1 MWLIPFLFFG
11 HRGLFLSFAE
21 TGASGSGGT
30 AGTTGSQGNA
40 SSTADTAGTSG
51 NAGSGSQAGATI
63 NFDTLKTLQGDAFR
77 GILPKE
83 YAEKGYMKSV
93 NNLEDFVKKFD
104 GAQSLIGQRA
114 APLPTDGDDKWSS
127 FHASTAAKEMKFDG
141 IGDDILGL
149 FKNAQLSPWQAKI
162 AAEGVRKTL
171 DGAQEAESAAFE
183 TTLKEYLGPNADA
196 TLTAAKQV
204 MAIALPPQF
213 KTLMEGMDAK
223 QFAVVAAFTDAVSKK
238 FGGTDNI
245 VKTGGIAPASI
256 GDVRAQLAEAY
267 KVTSDPSVSKA
278 DRLVAEQKI
287 AAINTQMRNSR

>member
-1 MWLIPFLFFG
+1 MDAPVDAAPVAPIAP
-11 HRGLFLSFAE
+11 APIAPQA
-21 TGASGSGGT
+21 TPV
-30 AGTTGSQGNA
+30 
-40 SSTADTAGTSG
+40 SSTAPA
-51 NAGSGSQAGATI
+51 I

-127 FHASTAAKEMKFDG
+127 FHASTAAKEMQFDG
-141 IGDDILGL
+141 LGDDVLGL
-149 FKNAQLSPWQAKI
+149 FKNAQLSPWQAKV
-162 AAEGVRKTL
+162 AAEGVKKML
-171 DGAQEAESAAFE
+171 DGAQEAESVAFE
-183 TTLKEYLGPNADA
+183 TTLKEVLGPNADA

-204 MAIALPPQF
+204 MAVALPPQF
-213 KTLMEGMDAK
+213 NTLLNGMDAK
-223 QFAVVAAFTDAVSKK
+223 QFALVAAFTDAVAKK

-245 VKTGGIAPASI
+245 VKTGGMTPASI

-267 KVTSDPSVSKA
+267 KVTSDQSVSKA
-278 DRLVAEQKI
+278 DRIAAEQKI
-287 AAINTQMRNSR
+287 AAINAQMRNTR

>member
-1 MWLIPFLFFG
+1 MDAPVDAAPVAPIAP
-11 HRGLFLSFAE
+11 APIAPQA
-21 TGASGSGGT
+21 TPV
-30 AGTTGSQGNA
+30 
-40 SSTADTAGTSG
+40 SSTAPA
-51 NAGSGSQAGATI
+51 I

-127 FHASTAAKEMKFDG
+127 FHAATAAKEMKFDG
-141 IGDDILGL
+141 LGDDVLGL
-149 FKNAQLSPWQAKI
+149 FKNAQLSPWQAKV
-162 AAEGVRKTL
+162 AAEGVKKML
-171 DGAQEAESAAFE
+171 DGAQEAESVAFE
-183 TTLKEYLGPNADA
+183 TTLKEVLGPNADA

-204 MAIALPPQF
+204 MAVALPPQF
-213 KTLMEGMDAK
+213 NTLLNGMDAK
-223 QFAVVAAFTDAVSKK
+223 QFAVVAAFTDAVAKK

-245 VKTGGIAPASI
+245 VKTGGGVPQSI

-267 KVTSDPSVSKA
+267 KVTSDQSVSKA
-278 DRLVAEQKI
+278 DRIAAEQKI
-287 AAINTQMRNSR
+287 AAINAQMRNTR

>member
-1 MWLIPFLFFG
+1 MDAPVDAAPVAPIAP
-11 HRGLFLSFAE
+11 APIAPQA
-21 TGASGSGGT
+21 TPV
-30 AGTTGSQGNA
+30 
-40 SSTADTAGTSG
+40 SSTAPA
-51 NAGSGSQAGATI
+51 I

-127 FHASTAAKEMKFDG
+127 FHAATAAKEMKFDG
-141 IGDDILGL
+141 LGDDVLGL
-149 FKNAQLSPWQAKI
+149 FKTAQLSPWQAKV
-162 AAEGVRKTL
+162 AAEGVKKML
-171 DGAQEAESAAFE
+171 DGAQEAESVAFE
-183 TTLKEYLGPNADA
+183 TTLKEVLGPNADA

-204 MAIALPPQF
+204 MSVALPPQY
-213 KTLMEGMDAK
+213 KTLLEGMDAK
-223 QFAVVAAFTDAVSKK
+223 QFAVVAAFTDAVAKK

-245 VKTGGIAPASI
+245 VKTGGGVPLSI

-267 KVTSDPSVSKA
+267 KVTSDQSVSKA
-278 DRLVAEQKI
+278 DRIAAEQKI
-287 AAINTQMRNSR
+287 AAITAQMRNTR